1 MELFL
6 SLLPSLI
13 DGSKTTIFVFLVT
26 LVISYPLSLFLSVI
40 QNLNKKIINY
50 IFTIYI
56 TIERGTPLL
65 LQMMFVYFGLPYFNL
80 TLDRMTAV
88 LFAFVL
94 NYTAYFMEINRGGI
108 ESIDKGQ
115 YEACKVLGYS
125 KAQTFIKIILPQAF
139 KVTLPSVTNE
149 VLALVKDTSLIT
161 VLGVSEVLKV
171 GRNAVNSYATA
182 IPFIYVGIIYL
193 LLTSICSFLLKRLE
207 MRMNYYG

>member
-1 MELFL
+1 MELL
-6 SLLPSLI
+6 KTLVPSLL
-13 DGSKTTIFVFLVT
+13 DGTKTTIFVFLLT

-40 QNLNKKIINY
+40 QNLRNKVINF
-50 IFTIYI
+50 IFGIYI

-65 LQMMFVYFGLPYFNL
+65 LQMMFVYFGLPYFNI
-80 TLDRMTAV
+80 TLNRMTAV
-88 LFAFVL
+88 IVAFVL

-125 KAQTFIKIILPQAF
+125 KAQTFIRIILPQAF

-161 VLGVSEVLKV
+161 VLGVSEVLKI
-171 GRNAVNSYATA
+171 GRSAVNTYATA

-193 LLTSICSFLLKRLE
+193 VLTSICSFLLKRLE